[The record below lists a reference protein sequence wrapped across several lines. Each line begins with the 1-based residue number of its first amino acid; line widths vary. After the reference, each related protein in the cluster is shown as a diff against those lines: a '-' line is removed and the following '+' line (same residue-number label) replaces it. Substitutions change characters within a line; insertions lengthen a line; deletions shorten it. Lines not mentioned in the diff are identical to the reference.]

1 MMRPNEMLDF
11 DRDVPDDTEWWKA
24 QDDDLQRE
32 ELERIETQAEAE
44 ELRHYGYWD

>member
-11 DRDVPDDTEWWKA
+11 DRDIPDDTEWWRD
-24 QDDDLQRE
+24 QDEQLERE
-32 ELERIETQAEAE
+32 ELERIEAQAEAE